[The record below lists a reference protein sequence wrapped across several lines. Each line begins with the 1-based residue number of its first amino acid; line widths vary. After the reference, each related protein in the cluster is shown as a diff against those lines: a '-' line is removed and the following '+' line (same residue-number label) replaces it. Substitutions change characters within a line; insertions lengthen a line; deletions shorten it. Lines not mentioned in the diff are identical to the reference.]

1 MEHNHFHLAIK
12 AVIVH
17 NHELLLLQRV
27 KTTEDGCKFW
37 ELPGGGL
44 GFGEMPERA
53 LEREIFEEVSLTVE
67 VIKPIWV
74 WGFMKTTSK
83 QVVGITYL
91 CRAFNRNVVLSEEH
105 EGYVWVSP
113 EKLDTLPILPELKA
127 DMNKWNWSEI
137 L

>member
-17 NHELLLLQRV
+17 NNELLLLQRV
-27 KTTEDGCKFW
+27 KATEGGSKYW

-44 GFGEMPERA
+44 SFGEMPERA
-53 LEREIFEEVSLTVE
+53 LQREILEEVNLTVD

-74 WGFMKTTSK
+74 WSFMKTTYK
-83 QVVGITYL
+83 QVIGITYL
-91 CRAFNRNVVLSEEH
+91 CRASNRNVVLSDEH
-105 EGYVWVSP
+105 EGFSWVSP
-113 EKLDTLPILPELKA
+113 ENLENVTILPELKA
-127 DMNKWNWSEI
+127 DMRKWNWSEI